1 MGKEAMPL
9 HHYTLPLLTCLYSH
23 TLSLSLAVRSLLS
36 SPFVNYALRCQTCS
50 CCAQIHLQGCIIR
63 TLATW
68 AIFHPREADWRRPTA
83 GCGRPFCAAL
93 KPHCWTGQTS
103 RVWHGYTGQGVW
115 SMAIGPVWDALIHAT
130 SCHLPPLPACSLS
143 AAARLLSLIMSIF
156 RAGRF
161 LPSKMG
167 KCVLKQEGVCVHFF
181 LSFLDI
187 LLCTGGQLVHVSRS
201 PAGSC

>member
-1 MGKEAMPL
+1 MP
-9 HHYTLPLLTCLYSH
+9 
-23 TLSLSLAVRSLLS
+23 
-36 SPFVNYALRCQTCS
+36 LRCQSCS

-63 TLATW
+63 TVATW
-68 AIFHPREADWRRPTA
+68 AIFHPREADWRWPTA
-83 GCGRPFCAAL
+83 GCGWPFCAAL
-93 KPHCWTGQTS
+93 KSRCWAGQAS
-103 RVWHGYTGQGVW
+103 RAWHGYTGQGVW

-167 KCVLKQEGVCVHFF
+167 KCVLKQEGVCASVRACFF
-181 LSFLDI
+181 CVCLS
-187 LLCTGGQLVHVSRS
+187 
-201 PAGSC
+201 